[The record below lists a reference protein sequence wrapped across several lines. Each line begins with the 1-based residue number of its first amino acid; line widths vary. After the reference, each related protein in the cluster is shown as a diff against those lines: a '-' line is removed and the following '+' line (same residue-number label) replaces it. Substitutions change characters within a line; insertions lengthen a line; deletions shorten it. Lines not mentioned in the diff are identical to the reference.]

1 MSEFTSYKL
10 HGSCTRKVLFEKY
23 FSIQQKLE
31 WVIKN
36 EQLAKKR
43 KDEKAR
49 EGWAVIK
56 SYYMNHTEKFERM
69 VNKMRNELNL
79 K

>member
-1 MSEFTSYKL
+1 MEVVQE
-10 HGSCTRKVLFEKY
+10 KVLFEKY

-43 KDEKAR
+43 KDEKAK
-49 EGWAVIK
+49 EGWALVK
-56 SYYMNHTEKFERM
+56 SYYMHHTEKFERM